1 MREIQDTLHGARQR
15 LHAPR
20 PGAPNEG
27 RGMTGAGSSPA
38 VGGAF
43 RFPADWAAPGNP
55 GGAPAP
61 PTAAAHPAGKA
72 MPSTGSPLGLLV
84 LLGAGV
90 TGGGALK
97 RRAAGS
103 RG

>member
-1 MREIQDTLHGARQR
+1 
-15 LHAPR
+15 
-20 PGAPNEG
+20 
-27 RGMTGAGSSPA
+27 MTGAGSSPA

-90 TGGGALK
+90 VGAGAGGALK
-97 RRAAGS
+97 RRAARS